1 MKKIVISSF
10 SLLLL
15 VGCMSNNIQID
26 KKINEVNIDKK
37 LMKKYHITTDNL
49 IKYGDYYVF
58 ITPSPNGSDVIFLD
72 KNYNEVK
79 RFSTNYFFDAKKIA
93 VFKNKIYILGMNEE
107 SYYPELLI
115 LDENGKLIKKYVFP
129 RKYGVVKDMF
139 LNRGDNYVLIDVFK
153 NSKSYIEIYK
163 NGKLL
168 KKISLQKPINGTFVF
183 KVGNDLIVVG
193 SIKNT
198 TQDAFIANLNKGWIR
213 FFDLGLDEFFDNYKI
228 DGDKIILT
236 LHSTDQMGA
245 DSYYEIIIDQ
255 NGKIIKNKCKIKFE
269 PLPMRFR
276 T

>member
-37 LMKKYHITTDNL
+37 LMKKYHITTNNL

-79 RFSTNYFFDAKKIA
+79 RFSTKYFFDAKKIA
-93 VFKNKIYILGMNEE
+93 VSKNKIYILGMNEE

-139 LNRGDNYVLIDVFK
+139 LDRGDNYVLIDVFK

-183 KVGNDLIVVG
+183 KIGNDLIVVG

-213 FFDLGLDEFFDNYKI
+213 FFDLGLDEFFDNYRI

-245 DSYYEIIIDQ
+245 DSYYEIIIDK
-255 NGKIIKNKCKIKFE
+255 NGKIIKNKCKIKFN